1 VVVTTS
7 CALAANN
14 TTQQPKK
21 EKEGRKEKVQSV
33 SEQLNQQQRHT
44 HTLILFRLSK
54 QRMNSMIFVSN

>member
-1 VVVTTS
+1 VLVTTS
-7 CALAANN
+7 CALAAANN

-44 HTLILFRLSK
+44 HTLIYSVYP
-54 QRMNSMIFVSN
+54 NSE